1 MSFGTKPKFKVCHMI
16 SDREAQSRPAGA
28 RFSVPLA
35 SPAPG
40 AGCSG
45 LVETTDAGGFRGSI
59 RYIIKN
65 WSINLKLSSKTCCV
79 LSHTTT
85 FSASVY
91 MK

>member
-1 MSFGTKPKFKVCHMI
+1 MSFGTKPKFRVCHMI

-35 SPAPG
+35 SAAPG

-59 RYIIKN
+59 HYIIKN

-79 LSHTTT
+79 HCLTLLHSLHL
-85 FSASVY
+85 FI
-91 MK
+91 